1 VSSNQIH
8 QVHNDIN
15 RVVHEPV
22 RLAILKILT
31 SAKEADFKFLLTVL
45 GVTKGNLA
53 THINKLETAGFIEV
67 KKEFR
72 GKIPH
77 TSYRITKIG
86 RSEFQKYWDNL
97 RALAPES
104 SPYQPQSN
112 VSDGIKESVV

>member
-1 VSSNQIH
+1 VSKRQIN
-8 QVHNDIN
+8 QVHNNIN

-31 SAKEADFKFLLTVL
+31 SAKEVDFNFLLTTL

-53 THINKLETAGFIEV
+53 THTNTLESAGLIEV

-77 TSYRITKIG
+77 TSYRITKTG
-86 RSEFQKYWDNL
+86 RRQFQKYWENL
-97 RALAPES
+97 QALAPE
-104 SPYQPQSN
+104 
-112 VSDGIKESVV
+112 

>member
-1 VSSNQIH
+1 MSKSQINQIH
-8 QVHNDIN
+8 NNIN

-31 SAKEADFKFLLTVL
+31 SAKEVDFNFLLTTL

-53 THINKLETAGFIEV
+53 THINKLEAVGFIEV

-77 TSYRITKIG
+77 TSYRITRTG
-86 RSEFQKYWDNL
+86 RRQFQKYWQNL
-97 RALAPES
+97 KGLAP
-104 SPYQPQSN
+104 
-112 VSDGIKESVV
+112 

>member
-1 VSSNQIH
+1 VSKRQINQIH
-8 QVHNDIN
+8 NSID
-15 RVVHEPV
+15 RVIHEPV

-31 SAKEADFKFLLTVL
+31 SAKQVDFNFLLTML

-77 TSYRITKIG
+77 TSYKITKTG
-86 RSEFQKYWDNL
+86 RQQFQKYWENL
-97 RALAPES
+97 KYLAPE
-104 SPYQPQSN
+104 
-112 VSDGIKESVV
+112 

>member
-1 VSSNQIH
+1 MSSSQINQIH
-8 QVHNDIN
+8 NNIN

-31 SAKEADFKFLLTVL
+31 LAKEVDFNFLLTTL

-53 THINKLETAGFIEV
+53 THINKLETTGLIEV

-77 TSYRITKIG
+77 TSYRITKKG
-86 RSEFQKYWDNL
+86 QRQFQKYWQNL
-97 RALAPES
+97 KALAPE
-104 SPYQPQSN
+104 
-112 VSDGIKESVV
+112 